1 MAIQAK
7 VSSTDAI
14 EMFRAKLIVFITKAR
29 QGVDTAID
37 DVRRMRYWLQSEQP
51 LRWEAEIRRRAKALD
66 QATHELRNAELA
78 GNQESAVVTRRA
90 AVNRARQMLTEAED
104 KLRRVRKWN
113 SSYDSSTDPIVKKVE
128 SFRQFINDDLAKAVS
143 HLRNVE
149 KVLEAYT
156 ASGAPA
162 SASSSEAGAEPASG
176 EPAEPGQAAPS
187 TESSAT

>member
-1 MAIQAK
+1 
-7 VSSTDAI
+7 
-14 EMFRAKLIVFITKAR
+14 MFRAKLIVFITKAR